1 MSSRNEH
8 LGNSYNVC
16 SFSRYRYSGVVVEEM
31 KKLTDQKIEKIARKH
46 YLDRLRDFQWI
57 TILAFGKAVAEAE
70 AKEQIVK

>member
-1 MSSRNEH
+1 
-8 LGNSYNVC
+8 V
-16 SFSRYRYSGVVVEEM
+16 